1 MLAENQVKRL
11 LKHCSNLRE
20 RFENNKKLKH
30 KSLDEYHRTVGW
42 TQALRLVL
50 EKNTEP
56 ISNKPLEEE
65 E

>member
-11 LKHCSNLRE
+11 LKHCLNLRYK
-20 RFENNKKLKH
+20 FETDEKINH
-30 KSLDEYHRTVGW
+30 KSSNEYHRTVGW

-50 EKNTEP
+50 EKSTEP